1 VAVADELIAA
11 TSKLDEGWYL
21 QWAVGE
27 RAVAALA
34 RDEWDDALAGLEESI
49 RLGES
54 IDANQAPYVHG
65 YIAWLHRA
73 RGDLDRALDVAQ
85 HAFDDAARAAH
96 AWWTPWTAAMLAWTH
111 LDRGDPA
118 MAIPVLQHG
127 AMVGR
132 DAPSSFTVRLSALS
146 AWAYAEAGDIA
157 AARASLEAA
166 CAQLKAV
173 TLPAGAAFLHGG
185 HAYVAAAR
193 ALVSLGDRTA
203 AAALVQPLV
212 APATTAGWREVM
224 DDCAALIAGARG

>member
-1 VAVADELIAA
+1 
-11 TSKLDEGWYL
+11 
-21 QWAVGE
+21 
-27 RAVAALA
+27 
-34 RDEWDDALAGLEESI
+34 
-49 RLGES
+49 
-54 IDANQAPYVHG
+54 
-65 YIAWLHRA
+65 
-73 RGDLDRALDVAQ
+73 
-85 HAFDDAARAAH
+85 
-96 AWWTPWTAAMLAWTH
+96 
-111 LDRGDPA
+111 

-224 DDCAALIAGARG
+224 DDCAALIAGAGR